1 MAHPTQQLDWRAMVD
16 SAGPYPLPAF
26 NFVQEGLTFTSNN
39 VFREPDPMA
48 LQEMERH
55 VSGQELCMGLKNYAL
70 EQFGMLAPVVLRK
83 WNINRT
89 DDFGRIVFAMIEAE
103 LMSSSKD
110 THSRPAFHPPH
121 KHTTSCDTHSVSLSS
136 CAKEAGNSVN

>member
-103 LMSSSKD
+103 LMSSSNDD
-110 THSRPAFHPPH
+110 TPDDFHAVFDFHDVFSRAEMLASIGSE
-121 KHTTSCDTHSVSLSS
+121 TTS
-136 CAKEAGNSVN
+136 N